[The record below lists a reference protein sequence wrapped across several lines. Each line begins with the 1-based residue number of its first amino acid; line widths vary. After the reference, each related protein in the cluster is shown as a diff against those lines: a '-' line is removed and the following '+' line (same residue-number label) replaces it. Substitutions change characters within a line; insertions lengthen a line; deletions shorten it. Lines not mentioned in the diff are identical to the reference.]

1 MKSVKFSK
9 EDQAAIMKSLDE
21 QDFETFISYFRNTDL
36 IVECEYMLTRQKQK
50 LAPTENAQFTIGRV
64 SYYVQITEM
73 IKIKIQNEWAGFI
86 KGRIYFKPEDIDNRD
101 DEFQKLQECTSKDL
115 FLTDITQWFLSTTFV
130 QKIKVDPIDMFVEG
144 TIVLDDDHFYTRAE
158 YNTKLQEFNPP
169 INEWLIYCNCKRL
182 YDPKEDYILCEFCN
196 NWIHYTCSGKSDKE
210 LKNISKI
217 KFICLAC
224 VDQNQNKK
232 KKLSNVQEY
241 STQDGDSTKIRS
253 FNTTH
258 GKKKK

>member
-36 IVECEYMLTRQKQK
+36 LVECEYMLTRQKQK
-50 LAPTENAQFTIGRV
+50 LAPTECAQFTIGKQ
-64 SYYVQITEM
+64 SYYVQTTEM
-73 IKIKIQNEWAGFI
+73 IKIRIQNEWAGFV
-86 KGRIYFKPEDIDNRD
+86 KGRIYYKAKDIDKYDRD
-101 DEFQKLQECTSKDL
+101 FQKLAECTTKDL
-115 FLTDITQWFLSTTFV
+115 FLTDLTRWFLSTTFV
-130 QKIKVDPIDMFVEG
+130 QKIKVDPIDKFVEG
-144 TIVLDDDHFYTRAE
+144 TIVPDEDHFYTRAE
-158 YNTKLQEFNPP
+158 YNTELQEFNPP
-169 INEWLIYCNCKRL
+169 INEWLTYCICKRL
-182 YDPKEDYILCEFCN
+182 YDPNEGYILCEFCN
-196 NWIHYTCSGKSDKE
+196 NWVHYTCSGKSDKE

-217 KFICLAC
+217 KFICLTC
-224 VDQNQNKK
+224 VDQNKRKK
-232 KKLSNVQEY
+232 QSNVQEY